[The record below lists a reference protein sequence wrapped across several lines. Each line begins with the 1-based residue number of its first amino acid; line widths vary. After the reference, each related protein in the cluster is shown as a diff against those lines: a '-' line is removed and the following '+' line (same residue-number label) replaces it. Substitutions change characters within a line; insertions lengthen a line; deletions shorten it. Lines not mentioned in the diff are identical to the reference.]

1 MFGSIIAVYC
11 YSFLLAHVAAQKA
24 SIYAL
29 VNPIIALALGALV
42 LHEKITPTALLCA
55 VLVILGV
62 ALVLWGGH
70 VRTASKRG
78 YQKILRPSEQ

>member
-1 MFGSIIAVYC
+1 VFGSIIAVYC
-11 YSFLLAHVAAQKA
+11 YSFLLAHVVAQKA

-55 VLVILGV
+55 GLVILGV